1 MESAAGSARTGRAS
15 AAAVQGVTPLLTD
28 DRVPYLAR
36 LPETASAA
44 LVAAGAELRYPV
56 RTVVLMKGE
65 PSSHV
70 LLVLEGWLKVTDG
83 SPGGHEALLAL
94 RGPGDVIG
102 ESAALRDTSRSASV
116 TTLEPVRAVVIS
128 SDRFRAFLDEHP
140 IAARQLMAVVTDR
153 MRAADRKRLELAAC
167 SVKER
172 LARLLLEL
180 AQHHGEP
187 VPDGVLVRVPLT
199 QAELAGAVGSSRE
212 SVTRLLRELRE
223 RGYITTRRQALV
235 VVRPEML
242 RRIGGSA

>member
-1 MESAAGSARTGRAS
+1 MESAAGSAKPGALRAS
-15 AAAVQGVTPLLTD
+15 AEAAVSLLTD

-36 LPETASAA
+36 LPEAASVA
-44 LVAAGAELRYPV
+44 LISAGTELRYPA
-56 RTVVLMKGE
+56 RTALLMKGE

-70 LLVLEGWLKVTDG
+70 LLVLEGWVKVTDG

-102 ESAALRDTSRSASV
+102 ESAALEDTSRSASV

-128 SDRFRAFLDEHP
+128 ADRFKAYLDAHP
-140 IAARQLMAVVTDR
+140 TAARQLMAVVTDR

-167 SVKER
+167 GVKER

-180 AQHHGEP
+180 AQHHGEA
-187 VPDGVLVRVPLT
+187 VPEGVLVRVPLT
-199 QAELAGAVGSSRE
+199 QQELAGAVGSSRE

-223 RGYITTRRQALV
+223 RGYVTTHRQSLV
-235 VVRPEML
+235 VVKPEML